1 MKNRMKKIMP
11 SVCTVGLVLN
21 NVPTA
26 VLAESVESNMS
37 ESDIVDDK
45 IELNDSILD
54 NSCEEDKKYSI
65 DTIERGD
72 ANIEYI
78 DIEDINLIKAINR
91 TLNKEN
97 LNSNITKED
106 MELITELDISGE
118 NIESLNGIEYA
129 INLVDLNIS
138 NNNIS
143 DISFVSK
150 LTKLERL
157 NASNNNISDI
167 SCIATLTNLI
177 ELDLSNVVR
186 LSHTDSLEGKSN
198 KIEDISYISKL
209 KKITKLNLSNNII
222 NDIKPLI
229 NLNNLINL
237 DLSGNSIID
246 ISNIKNISSLEILR
260 VSNQLV
266 KLDSIKLT
274 DTALNI
280 PYNVKDET
288 GNILIPSIISNGGVY
303 EEGLV
308 KWIDLNE
315 SISDLSAIFD
325 KEVVVNDSLTTYF
338 SGKIVQSIS
347 IDKRIEIEDKVLLN
361 ELNLL
366 LNKKEDN
373 TDILRSELESLEVL
387 KIDNSKLKS
396 LKGLEYAINLKELTI
411 RNSSLTNFDI
421 ISNFKYL
428 IKLDLMDNNIESI
441 DFLNNLE
448 DLEYLNLQGNNIKSI
463 NSINGRLTLLKELN
477 ISYNNLYSIQ
487 LNSLNNL
494 IKLDA
499 SNNHISTV
507 VGMED
512 ITSLEELNLNNN
524 NIGDISLLMNLENL
538 TKLSV
543 ENQVV
548 YLPVLKYSQRTFNI
562 ENTVMNI
569 DSSLV
574 EPTLIYGNGYI
585 NGELI
590 TWKNIDENTESLEFE
605 FSDFIQTESG
615 FLGIFSGKVIQ
626 PLEVELFSDE
636 GYLNISLSTNQIK
649 FENFTGL
656 EDVEIIKAIEMNVD
670 SDKAYNISA
679 SIPSRIRNVD
689 GDKELNPEV
698 LSIKESN
705 APDYISFVN
714 LNDSVL
720 LMENVASGVNTHTFD
735 FKLNKDKFLEKDS
748 YRAVIKFEIN
758 QK

>member
-1 MKNRMKKIMP
+1 MKDKMKKIIP
-11 SVCTVGLVLN
+11 PVCTVGLVLN
-21 NVPTA
+21 NVPTTA
-26 VLAESVESNMS
+26 LVEAVESS
-37 ESDIVDDK
+37 VLESDIIDDK

-54 NSCEEDKKYSI
+54 NSYEEDRKDSFDI
-65 DTIERGD
+65 IEEEDT
-72 ANIEYI
+72 NVEYI
-78 DIEDINLIKAINR
+78 DIEDVNLIKAINR
-91 TLNKEN
+91 ALNKEN
-97 LNSNITKED
+97 LNSNITKKD
-106 MELITELDISGE
+106 MELIIELDVSGE
-118 NIESLNGIEYA
+118 NIESLSGIEYA

-143 DISFVSK
+143 DISFISK
-150 LTKLERL
+150 LTKLENL

-167 SCIATLTNLI
+167 SYISNLI
-177 ELDLSNVVR
+177 NLVNLDLSNMVR
-186 LSHTDSLEGKSN
+186 LSEINSLESN
-198 KIEDISYISKL
+198 SNRIEDINCISNL
-209 KKITKLNLSNNII
+209 KKLTKLNLSNNIV
-222 NDIKPLI
+222 NDIKPLTS
-229 NLNNLINL
+229 LNNLVNL
-237 DLSGNSIID
+237 DLSGNSILD
-246 ISNIKNISSLEILR
+246 ISNIKNIPSLEILR
-260 VSNQLV
+260 ISNQLIE
-266 KLDSIKLT
+266 LDSIKLIENT
-274 DTALNI
+274 LNVS
-280 PYNVKDET
+280 YDVKDEL
-288 GNILIPSIISNGGVY
+288 GNLLIPSIISNEGIY
-303 EEGLV
+303 EEGLI
-308 KWIDLNE
+308 KWTYLNE
-315 SISDLSAIFD
+315 SISDLNVIFD
-325 KEVVVNDSLTTYF
+325 KEVVVNDNLTTYF
-338 SGKIVQSIS
+338 SGKIVQPIS
-347 IDKRIEIEDKVLLN
+347 IDKRIEIEDKVLLS

-411 RNSSLTNFDI
+411 RNSSLINFDT

-428 IKLDLMDNNIESI
+428 TKLDLMDNNIESI

-448 DLEYLNLQGNNIKSI
+448 DLEYLNLQGNDIKSI

-477 ISYNNLYSIQ
+477 ISYNNLYSIE

-494 IKLDA
+494 AKLDA
-499 SNNHISTV
+499 SNNHISRV

-524 NIGDISLLMNLENL
+524 NIGDISLLVNLKNL

-569 DSSLV
+569 DDSLV
-574 EPTLIYGNGYI
+574 EPTLIYGNGYL

-605 FSDFIQTESG
+605 FSDFIQTESR
-615 FLGIFSGKVIQ
+615 FLGVFSGKVIQ

-679 SIPSRIRNVD
+679 SIPSMIRNVD

-705 APDYISFVN
+705 TPDYISFSS

-720 LMENVASGVNTHTFD
+720 LVENVASGVNTHTFD

>member
-1 MKNRMKKIMP
+1 MKKKMKKIMP

-21 NVPTA
+21 NIPSA
-26 VLAESVESNMS
+26 VLAESVESSVS
-37 ESDIVDDK
+37 ESDIIDDK

-54 NSCEEDKKYSI
+54 NSCEENRKDSFDI
-65 DTIERGD
+65 IEEEDTKV
-72 ANIEYI
+72 EYI
-78 DIEDINLIKAINR
+78 DIEDVNLIKAINR
-91 TLNKEN
+91 ALNKEN
-97 LNSNITKED
+97 LNSNITKKD
-106 MELITELDISGE
+106 MELIIELDVSGE
-118 NIESLNGIEYA
+118 NIESLSGIEYA
-129 INLVDLNIS
+129 INLVDLNVS

-143 DISFVSK
+143 DISFLSK
-150 LTKLERL
+150 LTKLEKL
-157 NASNNNISDI
+157 NASDNNISDI
-167 SCIATLTNLI
+167 SYISNLVNLVN
-177 ELDLSNVVR
+177 LDLSNTVR
-186 LSHTDSLEGKSN
+186 LSGINSLEDKSN
-198 KIEDISYISKL
+198 KIEDISCISNL
-209 KKITKLNLSNNII
+209 KKITKLNLSNNIV
-222 NDIKPLI
+222 NDIKPLTG
-229 NLNNLINL
+229 LNNLVSL
-237 DLSGNSIID
+237 DLSGNSILD
-246 ISNIKNISSLEILR
+246 ISNIKNIPSLEILR
-260 VSNQLV
+260 ISNQLIE
-266 KLDSIKLT
+266 LDSIKLIENT
-274 DTALNI
+274 LNVS
-280 PYNVKDET
+280 YNVKDEL
-288 GNILIPSIISNGGVY
+288 GNLLIPSIISNEGIY
-303 EEGLV
+303 EEGLI
-308 KWIDLNE
+308 KWTDLNE
-315 SISDLSAIFD
+315 SISDLNVIFD
-325 KEVVVNDSLTTYF
+325 KEVVVNDNLTTYF

-347 IDKRIEIEDKVLLN
+347 IDKCIEIEDKVLLN

-411 RNSSLTNFDI
+411 RNSSLINFDT

-428 IKLDLMDNNIESI
+428 TKLDLMDNNIESI

-448 DLEYLNLQGNNIKSI
+448 DLEYLNLQGNDIKSI

-477 ISYNNLYSIQ
+477 ISYNSLYSIE

-494 IKLDA
+494 AKLDA

-524 NIGDISLLMNLENL
+524 NIGDISLLVNLENL

-569 DSSLV
+569 DDSLV
-574 EPTLIYGNGYI
+574 EPTLIYGNGYL

-605 FSDFIQTESG
+605 FSDFIQTESR
-615 FLGIFSGKVIQ
+615 FLGVFSGKVIQ

-679 SIPSRIRNVD
+679 SIPNMIRNVD

-705 APDYISFVN
+705 APDYISFTN

-720 LMENVASGVNTHTFD
+720 LVENVASGVNTHTFD

>member
-1 MKNRMKKIMP
+1 MKKKMKKIMP

-21 NVPTA
+21 NIPSA
-26 VLAESVESNMS
+26 VLAESVESSVS
-37 ESDIVDDK
+37 ESDIIDDK

-54 NSCEEDKKYSI
+54 NSCEENRKDSFDI
-65 DTIERGD
+65 IEEEDTKV
-72 ANIEYI
+72 EYI
-78 DIEDINLIKAINR
+78 DIEDVNLIKAINR
-91 TLNKEN
+91 ALNKEN
-97 LNSNITKED
+97 LNSNITKKD
-106 MELITELDISGE
+106 MELIIELDVSGE
-118 NIESLNGIEYA
+118 NIESLSGIEYA
-129 INLVDLNIS
+129 INLVDLNVS

-143 DISFVSK
+143 DISFLSK
-150 LTKLERL
+150 LTKLEKL
-157 NASNNNISDI
+157 NASDNNISDI
-167 SCIATLTNLI
+167 SYISNLVNLVN
-177 ELDLSNVVR
+177 LDLSNTVR
-186 LSHTDSLEGKSN
+186 LSGINSLEDKSN
-198 KIEDISYISKL
+198 KIEDISCISNL
-209 KKITKLNLSNNII
+209 KKITKLNLSNNIV
-222 NDIKPLI
+222 NDIKPLTG
-229 NLNNLINL
+229 LNNLVSL
-237 DLSGNSIID
+237 DLSGNSILD
-246 ISNIKNISSLEILR
+246 ISNIKNIPSLEILR
-260 VSNQLV
+260 ISNQLIE
-266 KLDSIKLT
+266 LDSIKLIENT
-274 DTALNI
+274 LNVS
-280 PYNVKDET
+280 YNVKDEL
-288 GNILIPSIISNGGVY
+288 GNLLIPSIISNEGIY
-303 EEGLV
+303 EEGLI
-308 KWIDLNE
+308 KWTDLNE
-315 SISDLSAIFD
+315 SISDLNVIFD
-325 KEVVVNDSLTTYF
+325 KEVVVNDNLTTYF

-347 IDKRIEIEDKVLLN
+347 IDKCIEIEDKVLLN

-411 RNSSLTNFDI
+411 RNSSLINFDT

-428 IKLDLMDNNIESI
+428 TKLDLMDNNIESI

-448 DLEYLNLQGNNIKSI
+448 DLEYLNLQGNDIKSI

-477 ISYNNLYSIQ
+477 ISYNSLYSIE

-494 IKLDA
+494 AKLDA

-524 NIGDISLLMNLENL
+524 NIGDISLLVNLENL

-569 DSSLV
+569 DDSLV
-574 EPTLIYGNGYI
+574 EPTLIYGNGYL

-605 FSDFIQTESG
+605 FSDFIQTESR
-615 FLGIFSGKVIQ
+615 FLGVFSGKVIQ

-679 SIPSRIRNVD
+679 SIPNMIRNVD

-705 APDYISFVN
+705 APDYISFTN

>member
-1 MKNRMKKIMP
+1 MKKRMKKIMP

-37 ESDIVDDK
+37 ESDIIDDK

-65 DTIERGD
+65 DTIEMED
-72 ANIEYI
+72 ANIEYV

-198 KIEDISYISKL
+198 KIEDISYISNL

>member
-37 ESDIVDDK
+37 ESDIIDDK

-54 NSCEEDKKYSI
+54 NSCEEDKKYSV
-65 DTIERGD
+65 DTIEMED
-72 ANIEYI
+72 AKIKYI

-150 LTKLERL
+150 LSKLERL
-157 NASNNNISDI
+157 NASDNNISDI

-198 KIEDISYISKL
+198 KIEDISYISNL

-477 ISYNNLYSIQ
+477 ISYNNLYSIE

-494 IKLDA
+494 TKLDA
-499 SNNHISTV
+499 SNNHISRV

-512 ITSLEELNLNNN
+512 IKSLEELNLNNN

-543 ENQVV
+543 ENQVI

-626 PLEVELFSDE
+626 PLEVELFSNE

-679 SIPSRIRNVD
+679 SIPGMIRNVD

-705 APDYISFVN
+705 APDYISFAN
-714 LNDSVL
+714 LNDPVL
-720 LMENVASGVNTHTFD
+720 LMENVASGVNTHAFD